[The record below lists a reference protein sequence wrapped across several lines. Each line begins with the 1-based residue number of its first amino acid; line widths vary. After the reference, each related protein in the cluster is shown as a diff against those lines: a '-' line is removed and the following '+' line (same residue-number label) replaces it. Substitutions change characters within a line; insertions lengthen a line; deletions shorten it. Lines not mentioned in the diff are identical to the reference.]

1 MLKRIQINRNSPEN
15 KALKEIYDNAFP
27 YDEKVPYYDFFD
39 LLDTMGGEFTAY
51 YDGENLLGMF
61 VGFRMKKYNY
71 GGYLVVDEKFR
82 GKGYG
87 QKIVTDIL
95 DRYSKD
101 NPFLVDC
108 ESPFQTNAPNLEIRK
123 RRHAFYLR
131 NGMKDTG
138 RYITVHNVDYIIMTT
153 SKEPVPQEDIDEAY
167 VTLKPFIEKI
177 PASEKEI

>member
-27 YDEKVPYYDFFD
+27 YDERVPYYDFFD

-131 NGMKDTG
+131 NGMRETG
-138 RYITVHNVDYIIMTT
+138 RNFTVHNVDYIILTT
-153 SKEPVPQEDIDEAY
+153 GKEPVPQEDIDEAY
-167 VTLKPFIEKI
+167 ATLKPL
-177 PASEKEI
+177 SETIQAYGKEN